1 MREASKTM
9 PVVHARG
16 RRLALAASVML
27 AVAGSAPAA
36 AQVPWLAPVAV
47 SGSDREGI
55 VSSLGFDAAGGALV
69 TWRGDRAQDPDAP
82 PQRYVGTAAR
92 APAGRWTAGDVLT
105 GRLLV
110 HEVALYGRGRAL
122 LVGVREDTA
131 GSRSRS
137 RLVYAYGRST
147 GRFGRLRTLDRGPV
161 TRVTGEG
168 PRSTLFSPRVAA
180 SPAGHVLVA
189 WTAAGTPGVRVA
201 VRGPQGRLTAP
212 RPLVRRGFMPAIA
225 MSARGDGLLVWLR
238 GTRVQA
244 RVLRASGRWQPVETV
259 GHAPAYLEVPAAV
272 AIRPGGRARVAW
284 TNVDRSLTGVNVTHV
299 AAARSR
305 AGRWRRQMLERFSFQ
320 ADGATSYVTA
330 RLRTGVAFAGSRG
343 YVAWPGIAGGR
354 VRVKVA
360 PIGIDQPAVGAREVL
375 PGSAHVALE
384 GFAGDPGG
392 RLVASWFE
400 AVADGHRL
408 VAAVRPPAGPFG
420 PPEPVSPATEV
431 AHFHAGSRIAL
442 GPSDQAL
449 AAWCARAPGF
459 RATLVT
465 SARP

>member
-1 MREASKTM
+1 M
-9 PVVHARG
+9 PVVHARR
-16 RRLALAASVML
+16 RRLALAGSVML
-27 AVAGSAPAA
+27 IVAGSAPAA
-36 AQVPWLAPVAV
+36 AQVPWLAPVAL
-47 SGSDREGI
+47 SGSDREVI
-55 VSSLGFDAAGGALV
+55 VSSLGFDAVGGALV
-69 TWRGDRAQDPDAP
+69 TWRGDRARDPNAP
-82 PQRYVGTAAR
+82 AQHYVGTAAR

-137 RLVYAYGRST
+137 RLVYAWGRST

-161 TRVTGEG
+161 TRVTEEG

-180 SPAGHVLVA
+180 SPVGHVLVA
-189 WTAAGTPGVRVA
+189 WVRAGTPGVSVA
-201 VRGPQGRLTAP
+201 VRAPRGRLSAP
-212 RPLVRRGFMPAIA
+212 RTLARRGTMPATA
-225 MSARGDGLLVWLR
+225 MSARGDGLVVWLR
-238 GTRVQA
+238 GTRVEA
-244 RVLRASGRWQPVETV
+244 RVLRASGRWRQVELV
-259 GHAPAYLEVPAAV
+259 GRAPAYLEVPAAV

-284 TNVDRSLTGVNVTHV
+284 TNVDRSLTDVDVTHV

-305 AGRWRRQMLERFSFQ
+305 AGTWRRQMLERFSFQ
-320 ADGATSYVTA
+320 PDGATSYVTD
-330 RLRTGVAFAGSRG
+330 RLRIGVAFAGSRG

-360 PIGIDQPAVGAREVL
+360 PVGVDQPPVGAPEVL

-400 AVADGHRL
+400 AAADGSRL
-408 VAAVRPPAGPFG
+408 FAAVRAPAGPFG

-431 AHFHAGSRIAL
+431 AHAGSRIAL
-442 GPSDQAL
+442 GPSDRAL
-449 AAWCARAPGF
+449 AAWSARAPSF
-459 RATLVT
+459 RATLMT
-465 SARP
+465 TARP

>member
-1 MREASKTM
+1 M
-9 PVVHARG
+9 PVVHASRW
-16 RRLALAASVML
+16 RLALVASLML
-27 AVAGSAPAA
+27 AVAASAPAA
-36 AQVPWLAPVAV
+36 ARVPWLGPVPL
-47 SGSDREGI
+47 SGSDREVI

-69 TWRGDRAQDPDAP
+69 TWRGDRALDPDAP

-92 APAGRWTAGDVLT
+92 APDGRWSAGDVLT

-110 HEVALYGRGRAL
+110 HEVVLYGRGRAL

-131 GSRSRS
+131 GTRSRS

-168 PRSTLFSPRVAA
+168 PQLTLFSPRVAA

-189 WTAAGTPGVRVA
+189 WVKAGTAHGVRVA
-201 VRGPQGRLTAP
+201 VRAPRGRLSAP
-212 RPLVRRGFMPAIA
+212 RTLVRGGGTPATA

-244 RVLRASGRWQPVETV
+244 RVLRASGRWRPVERV
-259 GHAPAYLEVPAAV
+259 GRAPAFLEAPAAV
-272 AIRPGGRARVAW
+272 AIRPGGRALVAW
-284 TNVDRSLTGVNVTHV
+284 TNADRRPSVDVTHV

-305 AGRWRRQMLERFSFQ
+305 AGTWRRQMLERFSFQ
-320 ADGATSYVTA
+320 PDGATSYVTDL
-330 RLRTGVAFAGSRG
+330 LRTGVAFAGSRG
-343 YVAWPGIAGGR
+343 YVAWPGIAGGW

-360 PIGIDQPAVGAREVL
+360 PVGVDQPPVGAPEVL

-400 AVADGHRL
+400 AAADGSRL
-408 VAAVRPPAGPFG
+408 FAAVRPPAGPFG
-420 PPEPVSPATEV
+420 PAEPVSPAAEV
-431 AHFHAGSRIAL
+431 AHAGSRIAL
-442 GPSDQAL
+442 GPGDQAL
-449 AAWCARAPGF
+449 AAWSARAPGF
-459 RATLVT
+459 RSTLVT
-465 SARP
+465 TARP